1 MIAALCV
8 ILCITCVLITRKSI
22 VGSIIEIIAFGFAF
36 KTRMQKAYTVCTEML
51 VQRGCEIKDN
61 EDSASIIAEKD
72 GITIGAFFIDAP
84 KFNVELIEKVMGAL
98 SSINAKV
105 GIIVHKG
112 TVTAC
117 AKKITAMEDA
127 DVKLEMFHV
136 DELQFNVTKHRYVP
150 LHEKVSDSET
160 EQIKKKFGVKFGHM
174 QLTDAISRFYSFERG
189 DLIRIHR
196 PDGIAYRVVR

>member
-1 MIAALCV
+1 MIS
-8 ILCITCVLITRKSI
+8 IRRSI
-22 VGSIIEIIAFGFAF
+22 VGSTIEIMDFGFAF
-36 KTRMQKAYTVCTEML
+36 KTRMQKAYQVCTEML
-51 VQRGCEIKDN
+51 IQRGCEIKDN
-61 EDSASIIAEKD
+61 EDPSSIIAEKD
-72 GITIGAFFIDAP
+72 GTTIGAFFINAP

-98 SSINAKV
+98 SGINAKV

-117 AKKITAMEDA
+117 AKKITALEDA
-127 DVKLEMFHV
+127 DVRLEMFHV

-150 LHEKVSDSET
+150 LHEKVTESET
-160 EQIKKKFGVKFGHM
+160 ELLKKNFGLKFGHL
-174 QLTDAISRFYSFERG
+174 QVSDPISRFYAFERG

>member
-1 MIAALCV
+1 
-8 ILCITCVLITRKSI
+8 
-22 VGSIIEIIAFGFAF
+22 
-36 KTRMQKAYTVCTEML
+36 MQKAYEVCTEML
-51 VQRGCEIKDN
+51 TQRGCTIKDS
-61 EDSASIIAEKD
+61 EDPSSIIAEKD
-72 GITIGAFFIDAP
+72 GITIGVFFIDAP

-117 AKKITAMEDA
+117 AKKITSMEDA
-127 DVKLEMFHV
+127 DVRLEMFHV

-150 LHEKVSDSET
+150 LHEKVSMAET
-160 EQIKKKFGVKFGHM
+160 EHIKKEFRIKFGHL
-174 QLTDAISRFYSFERG
+174 QITDAISRFYAFERG